1 MNSLEG
7 IADSGEMHSEMLIWH
22 VGAARHRAA
31 AEVYER
37 ARRAGREYEHIKI
50 VEAEAAFHLFSRWSS
65 SLEFQWFSGGMV
77 AVVPSRHQA
86 LRALQLAQPACCTP
100 RRWRHK

>member
-7 IADSGEMHSEMLIWH
+7 IANSGEMHSEMLIWH

-31 AEVYER
+31 ADVYER
-37 ARRAGREYEHIKI
+37 ARRAGREYENIKI

-65 SLEFQWFSGGMV
+65 SLEFH
-77 AVVPSRHQA
+77 AVNVRRPSRHQA
-86 LRALQLAQPACCTP
+86 LRAQQRARQACP
-100 RRWRHK
+100 